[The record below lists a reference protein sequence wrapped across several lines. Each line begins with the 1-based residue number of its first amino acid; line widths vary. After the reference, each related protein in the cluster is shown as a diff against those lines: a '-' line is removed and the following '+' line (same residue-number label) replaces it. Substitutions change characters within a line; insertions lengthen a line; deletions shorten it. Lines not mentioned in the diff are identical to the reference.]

1 MAVTWAFDDGQLPAW
16 GQAVSIIDCAD
27 MNGAPLAVTNA
38 HRRAGL
44 VGPRA
49 VTPEVA
55 ANSGPLVD
63 VSSTA
68 SYAAPTGRVPGLSD
82 LGALSSSPVH
92 RALVLVC
99 VCVGRGDTNIPYR
112 TGIVVLFE
120 VV

>member
-49 VTPEVA
+49 VTPGVA
-55 ANSGPLVD
+55 ANSGPQV
-63 VSSTA
+63 
-68 SYAAPTGRVPGLSD
+68 GRRVFYCELCSADG
-82 LGALSSSPVH
+82 SSP
-92 RALVLVC
+92 RS
-99 VCVGRGDTNIPYR
+99 
-112 TGIVVLFE
+112 
-120 VV
+120 

>member
-68 SYAAPTGRVPGLSD
+68 SYAAPTGRVPGLR
-82 LGALSSSPVH
+82 GAFIIASTLHS
-92 RALVLVC
+92 
-99 VCVGRGDTNIPYR
+99 CVGFGDQHR
-112 TGIVVLFE
+112 GIVVLLS
-120 VV
+120 V